1 MKDSLFL
8 PDVFEKVCLKTYHL
22 DLAKF
27 LSAPWLAWQADLK
40 ETEVNLDLLTDT
52 NLLLMIEKGIRGEI
66 CHEIHQY
73 VKTNNRCM
81 KDYDKSK
88 K

>member
-1 MKDSLFL
+1 
-8 PDVFEKVCLKTYHL
+8 
-22 DLAKF
+22 
-27 LSAPWLAWQADLK
+27 
-40 ETEVNLDLLTDT
+40 
-52 NLLLMIEKGIRGEI
+52 MIEKGIRGEI

-73 VKTNNRCM
+73 VKANNRCM